1 MTETMNMQIEAAPG
15 RLTAVWTPVS
25 GTAAKGHTDGEGAM
39 DSQQASPKFR
49 HVLKMEVWTPSRRRE
64 VVERLAESPQE
75 LYGLLKGCLP
85 AWLAELGLWPDDSEL
100 SAPADPDADEGDG
113 DKAALAKVRERLA
126 KEPLEA
132 LALRGLPKGELTDAV
147 FALWAGGGS
156 PSAEEAGAGP
166 ASASLSAELARLEK
180 KGTAISAGE
189 WLADAA
195 AEGSLHQPGPL
206 FSEVR
211 SRPVPVSP
219 SLPPPGEGWRPLLP
233 NVPRANEGLEL
244 IMQRAAEA
252 AARRA
257 KGLAK

>member
-15 RLTAVWTPVS
+15 VLTAVWTPVS
-25 GTAAKGHTDGEGAM
+25 GTAVKGHAEGGGAV

-49 HVLKMEVWTPSRRRE
+49 HVLKMEVWPLSRRRE
-64 VVERLAESPQE
+64 VVERLAESPHE

-100 SAPADPDADEGDG
+100 ADPADPNTAEEAGDT
-113 DKAALAKVRERLA
+113 AALAKVREQLA
-126 KEPLEA
+126 KEPLTA
-132 LALRGLPKGELTDAV
+132 LALRGLPKSELTDAV

-156 PSAEEAGAGP
+156 VSAEAAGAGP

-180 KGTAISAGE
+180 KGTAASAGE
-189 WLADAA
+189 WLAEAA

-206 FSEVR
+206 FLEVR
-211 SRPVPVSP
+211 DRPVPVSP
-219 SLPPPGEGWRPLLP
+219 SLSPPGEDWRPLLP

-244 IMQRAAEA
+244 IMRRAAET

-257 KGLAK
+257 KDLAK